1 MASSVIHNRFKVTEL
16 QMAIGSLTWGS
27 SGAWYATYNN
37 WQATG
42 KILSVAITN
51 WSGLAGVTIPYID
64 RQKIAFMAS
73 AKPTASGSMTVRI
86 VEEV

>member
-1 MASSVIHNRFKVTEL
+1 MAISVIHNRFKVTEL
-16 QMAIGSLTWGS
+16 QMAISSLTWVS

-42 KILSVAITN
+42 KILSVAVTD
-51 WSGLAGVTIPYID
+51 WSGLGGVTTPYISGN
-64 RQKIAFMAS
+64 KIAFMAS
-73 AKPTASGSMTVRI
+73 AKPTASGSMTLRI